1 MHWAHDQHTL
11 KDGWKHTHMHS
22 EGAGVPDWGVEC
34 YSKLITGGHPA
45 LPFHN

>member
-1 MHWAHDQHTL
+1 MQCTNMRLEMAEN
-11 KDGWKHTHMHS
+11 THMYT
-22 EGAGVPDWGVEC
+22 EGGSVPDWGVEC